1 MAEQPHSP
9 TAARSVKEPVVTEP
23 YTHVMPKRDTHYCY
37 ECDDHVTDDHEHDS
51 VTYDPVVV
59 PGKYGNGNP
68 SDPKPYKSKL
78 KRTASKIY
86 RSRRSRRFQDIL
98 VCALAPFAVIALSG
112 VALFALLGWLGSR
125 DWDEDALPG
134 TWRCMV
140 DAYVVDVYAPE
151 QSVNAGVVL
160 GGYDFD
166 VDYDDGD
173 LWIYL
178 DGREF
183 MQIDPPRQLLAGI
196 VDCAAD
202 DNKSAV

>member
-1 MAEQPHSP
+1 M
-9 TAARSVKEPVVTEP
+9 TTEHN
-23 YTHVMPKRDTHYCY
+23 YLCWQCGHNHFCY
-37 ECDDHVTDDHEHDS
+37 ECNNFVDGDHTHDS
-51 VTYDPVVV
+51 VNFDPVIV
-59 PGKYGNGNP
+59 PTKSP
-68 SDPKPYKSKL
+68 SFSSHGPKPYKSKL
-78 KRTASKIY
+78 KRRASKIY

-98 VCALAPFAVIALSG
+98 DRVLAPFAVIALGG
-112 VALFALLGWLGSR
+112 VTLFALLGWLGSR
-125 DWDEDALPG
+125 VWDEDALPG

-183 MQIDPPRQLLAGI
+183 MQIDPPQQFLAGI